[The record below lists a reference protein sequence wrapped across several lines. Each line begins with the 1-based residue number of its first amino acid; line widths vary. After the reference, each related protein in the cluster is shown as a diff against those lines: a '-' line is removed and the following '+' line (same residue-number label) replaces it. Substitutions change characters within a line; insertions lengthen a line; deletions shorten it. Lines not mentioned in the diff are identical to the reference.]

1 MKHNTPYPQSQQSLV
16 SILLAAGLIVS
27 YNFSATLAVPGDP
40 ITMAVAGS
48 SSPFDKSLSTPE
60 LDTTI
65 LWPRKLDE
73 EAQKVLAAKITTRPG
88 RASSSPENDAIPT
101 NLNEIRDGNLLSRPV
116 YDKIAALVVQACQS
130 PSSFAHY
137 ISISATRDN
146 LERLM
151 HETIVEC
158 ANAQA
163 GEQAKTSN
171 RRHIKRRK
179 QSLDKLATLVRS
191 AIDQNRLAFMQN
203 ALGCADDELRDLFFS
218 NLLLTK
224 ENINRRHQE
233 LRQEFDPDKAR
244 WIPVMNQCTANEL
257 MTSIN
262 CCKDTLL
269 QNLQTAVA
277 AAGSKDTFYEEQ
289 GANFWAMAQDC
300 RHAQKSEWHQL
311 KIFTQA
317 DFAHLSKN
325 ASEKVM
331 ILKQL
336 RREHATHAYEAYRAC
351 CRVADANYARLSQLR
366 LRSSMALCLYT
377 AGRYLEAQLYA
388 LGAMRLIFSQSQH
401 ATLPA
406 LSRAKDILATVQ
418 QGQDERNLAHE
429 LEADT
434 TILCYPDAG
443 KGEEGLDKRLDHAY
457 SSRTYALYR
466 KRCKIRRITDRTYV
480 LCNICSKFW

>member
-1 MKHNTPYPQSQQSLV
+1 M
-16 SILLAAGLIVS
+16 
-27 YNFSATLAVPGDP
+27 
-40 ITMAVAGS
+40 
-48 SSPFDKSLSTPE
+48 
-60 LDTTI
+60 
-65 LWPRKLDE
+65 
-73 EAQKVLAAKITTRPG
+73 
-88 RASSSPENDAIPT
+88 
-101 NLNEIRDGNLLSRPV
+101 
-116 YDKIAALVVQACQS
+116 
-130 PSSFAHY
+130 
-137 ISISATRDN
+137 
-146 LERLM
+146 
-151 HETIVEC
+151 EC

-163 GEQAKTSN
+163 GEQAKN
-171 RRHIKRRK
+171 RSRSHIKRRK
-179 QSLDKLATLVRS
+179 QLLAKLAILVRS
-191 AIDQNRLAFMQN
+191 AIDQNRLAFIQN
-203 ALGCADDELRDLFFS
+203 ALGCVDDERKALFFS
-218 NLLLTK
+218 NLLLTE
-224 ENINRRHQE
+224 ENIHRRHQE
-233 LRQEFDPDKAR
+233 LRQEFDPDKAK
-244 WIPVMNQCTANEL
+244 WIPEAQEDTAKTLMEL
-257 MTSIN
+257 IDN
-262 CCKDTLL
+262 YKNTLL
-269 QNLQTAVA
+269 KKLQTAVDKA
-277 AAGSKDTFYEEQ
+277 SKKEDIQGNEQQKVAIQKFRFYQKQ
-289 GANFWAMAQDC
+289 GENFWAMAMDYRYAQDS
-300 RHAQKSEWHQL
+300 KWSKL
-311 KIFTQA
+311 TKFLQA

-351 CRVADANYARLSQLR
+351 CRLADEENPIYLEEQIKLR
-366 LRSSMALCLYT
+366 GQMALCLYT